1 MKNTMTTI
9 TKYIFVTIAA
19 SILIYGLIIIRA
31 NVTADHDIERTGRP
45 IRRISFEPNLVQ
57 DRSLQTTDGDEY
69 YFTLTDKS
77 ILGSTN
83 PYVSIGNPLKGLITS
98 PAWTGSTTPPRLPT
112 SLEFYYFG
120 LDEIMI
126 GYNKF
131 DWSALDKVLQEA
143 ASRYKH
149 VIWRVYC
156 HYPGR
161 PLAVP
166 KYLIDQG
173 IDIDFGSP
181 VYDDVKLLTAL
192 QQFIQALGAR
202 YDGHKSLAF
211 IQLGLLGYW

>member
-1 MKNTMTTI
+1 MTTI
-9 TKYIFVTIAA
+9 TRCILTTVALSLLVYCLSIIQENVLVKNGIA
-19 SILIYGLIIIRA
+19 SI
-31 NVTADHDIERTGRP
+31 GRP
-45 IRRISFEPNLVQ
+45 IRRILSESFSVLDRNLQ
-57 DRSLQTTDGDEY
+57 ATDDSGY

-77 ILGSTN
+77 ILGSAN
-83 PYVSIGNPLKGLITS
+83 PDVAVGNPLKGLVTS
-98 PAWTGSTTPPRLPT
+98 PAWTGPKTPTKLPT

-126 GYNKF
+126 GNNRF
-131 DWSALDKVLQEA
+131 DWDVLDNVLKEA

-166 KYLIDQG
+166 EYLLDQG
-173 IDIDFGSP
+173 VDIDFGSP
-181 VYDDVKLLTAL
+181 VYDDAKLLVAL
-192 QQFIQALGAR
+192 EQFIKALGAR

-211 IQLGLLGYW
+211 VQLGLLGYW